1 MRSVILSV
9 FVIAAVSAGAV
20 AAGQDEQTFT
30 GTITDSECYDADH
43 SFMQMGPTDAEC
55 VEACIIAHGA
65 AYVLYDG
72 ENVYELSDQQAPKQF
87 AAQRVVVT
95 GTLDSETRMITV
107 ASMIAAR

>member
-1 MRSVILSV
+1 MRAVILSL
-9 FVIAAVSAGAV
+9 FVVAAVT
-20 AAGQDEQTFT
+20 AAQDERTFT

-72 ENVYELSDQQAPKQF
+72 EDVYELSDQQTPKPF

-95 GTLDSETRMITV
+95 GTLDSETMMIQV
-107 ASMIAAR
+107 ASITAAS